1 MIMVIKFHAVRSRDG
16 LTEVLMTYTNFQVGE
31 KFPLPIQATGDGG
44 LFQIDANGAMFIL
57 KLSRT
62 DLIATEAFRTGKMEL
77 ALFEEDGIAFF
88 LYQIDGIFKEG
99 WGDCPFS
106 IHQLPSDLIPNKVST
121 DQVLHLYLVD
131 SRLDILLAMRRIELS
146 DAFQNTLE
154 QIIKRQKAQPLTWAA
169 YQAQVQQLWS
179 KYPSARMRELATAV
193 EPIALAIPDKPINH

>member
-1 MIMVIKFHAVRSRDG
+1 M
-16 LTEVLMTYTNFQVGE
+16 
-31 KFPLPIQATGDGG
+31 
-44 LFQIDANGAMFIL
+44 FQIDANGCMFIL
-57 KLSRT
+57 QLSRT
-62 DLIATEAFRTGKMEL
+62 DIIAIEAFRTGKMEL
-77 ALFEEDGIAFF
+77 ALYEQAGLLFF

>member
-1 MIMVIKFHAVRSRDG
+1 MIMIIKFHAVSHSDG
-16 LTEVLMTYTNFQVGE
+16 LTEVSMSYTNFQVGE
-31 KFPLPIQATGDGG
+31 KFPLPIQAAGDGG

-106 IHQLPSDLIPNKVST
+106 IHQLPAALQPDKAPT

-154 QIIKRQKAQPLTWAA
+154 QIIKRQKAQPLTAAA
-169 YQAQVQQLWS
+169 YQADIQRLWG
-179 KYPSARMRELATAV
+179 KYSSARMRELATAV
-193 EPIALAIPDKPINH
+193 ESVALAIPDKPLRH